1 MLDVFMRRERHI
13 YVEDE
18 GGDKK
23 KKGPPSLRDFG
34 PQSEDDLIDQRSL
47 ELLVKLLPVLN
58 GLIYL
63 KKGKIVCITLTQC
76 REPRGDPERL

>member
-34 PQSEDDLIDQRSL
+34 P
-47 ELLVKLLPVLN
+47 
-58 GLIYL
+58 
-63 KKGKIVCITLTQC
+63 
-76 REPRGDPERL
+76 